1 MDKKIKLLE
10 DISEDRKNLFRINE
24 EIEGL
29 NKAVSFWKI
38 FLFPLVIS
46 FIVFLLGGQM
56 GLSDGQKIG
65 IFIITFAL
73 ALIILT
79 RRSKKII
86 SQEKEILIEKRKN
99 IQHEIFEKT
108 KRLREDGKDLS

>member
-1 MDKKIKLLE
+1 MDKKKKLLE
-10 DISEDRKNLFRINE
+10 DISEDRKKLFRINE

-29 NKAVSFWKI
+29 DKAVSFWKI
-38 FLFPLVIS
+38 FLIPLLIS
-46 FIVFLLGGQM
+46 FIILLPARQM

-73 ALIILT
+73 ALILLT
-79 RRSKKII
+79 RRSRKVI
-86 SQEKEILIEKRKN
+86 SQEKEILIEKRKE

-108 KRLREDGKDLS
+108 KRLREDE

>member
-1 MDKKIKLLE
+1 MDDKEKILQ
-10 DISEDRKNLFRINE
+10 DISEDRKKLFRINE

-29 NKAVSFWKI
+29 DKKVSFWKI
-38 FLFPLVIS
+38 FLFPLAIS
-46 FIVFLLGGQM
+46 LIIFILAGQL

-73 ALIILT
+73 ALILLT
-79 RRSKKII
+79 RRSRKII

-108 KRLREDGKDLS
+108 KLLRQED

>member
-1 MDKKIKLLE
+1 MDDKEKILK
-10 DISEDRKNLFRINE
+10 DISEDRKKLFRINE

-29 NKAVSFWKI
+29 DKAISFWKI

-46 FIVFLLGGQM
+46 LIIFILAGQL

-73 ALIILT
+73 ALILLT
-79 RRSKKII
+79 RRSRKVI

-108 KRLREDGKDLS
+108 KLLRQED

>member
-1 MDKKIKLLE
+1 MDRKKKLLE
-10 DISEDRKNLFRINE
+10 DINEDRKKLFRINE

-29 NKAVSFWKI
+29 DKTASFWKI
-38 FLFPLVIS
+38 FLIPLIIS
-46 FIVFLLGGQM
+46 FIILLPAGQM
-56 GLSDGQKIG
+56 GLSDGQKIA

-79 RRSKKII
+79 KRSRKII

-108 KRLREDGKDLS
+108 KSLREDDIEIS

>member
-1 MDKKIKLLE
+1 MDDKEKILQ
-10 DISEDRKNLFRINE
+10 DISEDRKKLFRINE

-29 NKAVSFWKI
+29 DKKVSFWKI
-38 FLFPLVIS
+38 FLFPLAIS
-46 FIVFLLGGQM
+46 LIIFILAGQL

-73 ALIILT
+73 ALILLT
-79 RRSKKII
+79 RRSRKII

-108 KRLREDGKDLS
+108 KLLREED

>member
-1 MDKKIKLLE
+1 MDKKKKLLE
-10 DISEDRKNLFRINE
+10 DISEDRKKLFRINE

-29 NKAVSFWKI
+29 DKAVPFWKI

-46 FIVFLLGGQM
+46 FIVFLLAGQM

-79 RRSKKII
+79 RRSRKII

-108 KRLREDGKDLS
+108 KKLREDGKDLS

>member
-1 MDKKIKLLE
+1 MDDKEKILK
-10 DISEDRKNLFRINE
+10 DISEDRKKLFRINE

-29 NKAVSFWKI
+29 DKKVSFWKI
-38 FLFPLVIS
+38 FLFPLAIS
-46 FIVFLLGGQM
+46 LIIFILEGQL

-73 ALIILT
+73 ALILLT

-108 KRLREDGKDLS
+108 KLLREED

>member
-1 MDKKIKLLE
+1 MDKKKKLLE
-10 DISEDRKNLFRINE
+10 DIKEDRKKLFRINE

-29 NKAVSFWKI
+29 DKAVSFWKI

-46 FIVFLLGGQM
+46 FIVFLLAGQM

-73 ALIILT
+73 ALILLT
-79 RRSKKII
+79 RRSRKII
-86 SQEKEILIEKRKN
+86 SQEKEILIEKRKE

-108 KRLREDGKDLS
+108 KRLRDDE

>member
-1 MDKKIKLLE
+1 MDDKEKILQ
-10 DISEDRKNLFRINE
+10 DISEDRKKLFRINE

-29 NKAVSFWKI
+29 DKTISFWKI
-38 FLFPLVIS
+38 FLFPLAIS
-46 FIVFLLGGQM
+46 LIIFILAGQL

-73 ALIILT
+73 ALILLT
-79 RRSKKII
+79 RRSRKVI

-108 KRLREDGKDLS
+108 KLLREED

>member
-1 MDKKIKLLE
+1 MDDKEKILK
-10 DISEDRKNLFRINE
+10 DISEDRKKLFRINE

-29 NKAVSFWKI
+29 DKKVSFWKI
-38 FLFPLVIS
+38 FLFPLAIS
-46 FIVFLLGGQM
+46 LIIFILAGQL

-73 ALIILT
+73 ALILLT

-108 KRLREDGKDLS
+108 KLLREED

>member
-1 MDKKIKLLE
+1 MDKKKKLLE
-10 DISEDRKNLFRINE
+10 DIKEDRKKLFRINE

-29 NKAVSFWKI
+29 DKAVSFWKI

-46 FIVFLLGGQM
+46 FIILLLVRQM

-73 ALIILT
+73 ALILLT
-79 RRSKKII
+79 RRSRKII

-108 KRLREDGKDLS
+108 KRLRDDE

>member
-1 MDKKIKLLE
+1 MDDKEKILK
-10 DISEDRKNLFRINE
+10 DISEDRKKLFRINE

-29 NKAVSFWKI
+29 DKAISFWKI

-46 FIVFLLGGQM
+46 LIIFILAGQL

-73 ALIILT
+73 ALILLT
-79 RRSKKII
+79 RRSRKII

-108 KRLREDGKDLS
+108 KLLREED

>member
-1 MDKKIKLLE
+1 MDDKEKILQ
-10 DISEDRKNLFRINE
+10 DISEDRKKLFRINE

-29 NKAVSFWKI
+29 DKKVSFWKI
-38 FLFPLVIS
+38 FLFPLAIS
-46 FIVFLLGGQM
+46 LIIFILAGQL

-73 ALIILT
+73 ALILLT
-79 RRSKKII
+79 RISKKII

-108 KRLREDGKDLS
+108 KLLREED

>member
-1 MDKKIKLLE
+1 MDDKEKILK
-10 DISEDRKNLFRINE
+10 DISEDRKKLFRINE

-29 NKAVSFWKI
+29 DKKVSFWKI
-38 FLFPLVIS
+38 FLFPLAIS
-46 FIVFLLGGQM
+46 FIILLLVGQM

-73 ALIILT
+73 ALILLT
-79 RRSKKII
+79 RRSRKII

-108 KRLREDGKDLS
+108 KLLKEED

>member
-1 MDKKIKLLE
+1 MDDKEKILK
-10 DISEDRKNLFRINE
+10 DISEDRKKLFRINE

-29 NKAVSFWKI
+29 DKKVSFWKI
-38 FLFPLVIS
+38 FLFPLAIS
-46 FIVFLLGGQM
+46 LIIFILAGQL

-73 ALIILT
+73 ALILLT

-108 KRLREDGKDLS
+108 KLLRQED

>member
-1 MDKKIKLLE
+1 MDDKEKILQ
-10 DISEDRKNLFRINE
+10 DISEDRKKLFRINE

-29 NKAVSFWKI
+29 DKKVSFWKI
-38 FLFPLVIS
+38 FLFPLAIS
-46 FIVFLLGGQM
+46 LIIFILAGQL

-108 KRLREDGKDLS
+108 KLLREED

>member
-1 MDKKIKLLE
+1 MDDKEKILQ
-10 DISEDRKNLFRINE
+10 DISEDRKKLFRINE

-29 NKAVSFWKI
+29 DKKVSFWKI
-38 FLFPLVIS
+38 FLFPLAIS
-46 FIVFLLGGQM
+46 LIIFILAGQL

-73 ALIILT
+73 ALILLT

-108 KRLREDGKDLS
+108 KLLREED

>member
-1 MDKKIKLLE
+1 MDKKKKLLE
-10 DISEDRKNLFRINE
+10 DIKEDRKKLFRINE

-29 NKAVSFWKI
+29 DKKVSFWKI
-38 FLFPLVIS
+38 FLFPLAIS
-46 FIVFLLGGQM
+46 LIIFILAGQL

-73 ALIILT
+73 ALILLT

-108 KRLREDGKDLS
+108 KLLREED

>member
-1 MDKKIKLLE
+1 MDKKKKILE
-10 DISEDRKNLFRINE
+10 DISEDRKKLFRINE

-29 NKAVSFWKI
+29 NKEVSFWKI
-38 FLFPLVIS
+38 FLFPLLIS
-46 FIVFLLGGQM
+46 LIVFLLAGQM

-73 ALIILT
+73 ALILLT

-108 KRLREDGKDLS
+108 KRLREDE